1 MDFQDFEL
9 ESQFTSS
16 RLGHVKIYRH
26 APGTRVAGEDTVLTS
41 EWLDQYS
48 SDLKIL
54 LVEGKYDNSKRFN
67 LAADSLRL
75 RAEIKHQNITPL
87 LCFQKQVATQTLYAA
102 YQNTENSLN
111 FRKIDTFKEVLKM
124 TFHIL
129 QALAYLQEK
138 SCLHG
143 DIRPE
148 NIAFFE
154 KENLYKLN
162 EMFVI
167 DKMPKE
173 VNLDYIKGRCLT
185 ASNPRPDPKP
195 VHGAARVQRPV
206 DAQDHP
212 GQL

>member
-1 MDFQDFEL
+1 MDFEDFEL
-9 ESQFTSS
+9 ESQFLSN
-16 RLGHVKIYRH
+16 RLGQVKIYSH
-26 APGTRVAGEDTVLTS
+26 SPSSKPKTEDTVKTN
-41 EWLDQYS
+41 EWISQYS
-48 SDLKIL
+48 TDLKIL

-67 LAADSLRL
+67 MAADSLRL

-87 LCFQKQVATQTLYAA
+87 LCFQKETRTQTLFAA

-111 FRKIDTFKEVLKM
+111 VRKIDTFKEVLKM

-173 VNLDYIKGRCLT
+173 VNLDYIKGKK
-185 ASNPRPDPKP
+185 RPFLLPTIRAFKSENLIFLNTQIPLKP
-195 VHGAARVQRPV
+195 
-206 DAQDHP
+206 
-212 GQL
+212 